1 MRTSGKINGTHLV
14 TQVGQFPETLVSSIH
29 VYIHQIFLELT
40 LVKKGE
46 EVDEYGEANAV
57 NE

>member
-1 MRTSGKINGTHLV
+1 MVRTSWSKWDS
-14 TQVGQFPETLVSSIH
+14 FPETLVSSIH